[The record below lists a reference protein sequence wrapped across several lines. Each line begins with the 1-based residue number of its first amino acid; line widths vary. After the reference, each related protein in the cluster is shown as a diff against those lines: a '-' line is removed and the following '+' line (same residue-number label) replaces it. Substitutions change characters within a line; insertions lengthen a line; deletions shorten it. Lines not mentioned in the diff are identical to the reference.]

1 MLEKIA
7 SEQLGILG
15 DIRSNLLQTLH
26 TAIGYDNE
34 QLTQEPPAYLVDFE
48 RYLVDMLVEIKD
60 YTERLKEII

>member
-34 QLTQEPPAYLVDFE
+34 QVVQEPPA
-48 RYLVDMLVEIKD
+48 YLVDMLVEIKD

>member
-7 SEQLGILG
+7 GEQLSVIAE
-15 DIRSNLLQTLH
+15 IRSNLTQILYR
-26 TAIGYDNE
+26 AIGTE
-34 QLTQEPPAYLVDFE
+34 ESSMPEPPTCLVDYE